1 MTRAQIIDIQR
12 KVGTTPD
19 GFWGSKSIAAC
30 QRYLR
35 ALMPSPNPAPA
46 TDQASLT
53 RAYGKPGDTS
63 KHRII
68 DVKGL
73 GVKYDSK
80 SVSRISVNAAAA
92 DSLLAALKELST
104 FLEGRAVLAQYAG
117 VYNNRPMRG
126 GSLPSLHARA
136 AAIDLA
142 PSGNGLHTSWP
153 SRATMPFS
161 VIETFARHGW
171 KSAGAFWGRDAMH
184 FERTC

>member
-1 MTRAQIIDIQR
+1 MTRAQIIAIQR
-12 KVGTTPD
+12 KVGTIPD
-19 GFWGSKSIAAC
+19 GFWGPKSIAAC
-30 QRYLR
+30 QKYLR
-35 ALMPSPNPAPA
+35 AIMPLPNPAPA
-46 TDQASLT
+46 TDQLSLT

-63 KHRII
+63 KHQVI

-73 GVKYDSK
+73 GVKYEGK
-80 SVSRISVNAAAA
+80 SVLRINVNSAAA

-104 FLEGRAVLAQYAG
+104 FPEGRAALAQYAG

-142 PSGNGLHTSWP
+142 PIGNGLHTAWP
-153 SRATMPFS
+153 TRASMPFS

-171 KSAGAFWGRDAMH
+171 KSAAAWWGRDSMH
-184 FERTC
+184 FERTR